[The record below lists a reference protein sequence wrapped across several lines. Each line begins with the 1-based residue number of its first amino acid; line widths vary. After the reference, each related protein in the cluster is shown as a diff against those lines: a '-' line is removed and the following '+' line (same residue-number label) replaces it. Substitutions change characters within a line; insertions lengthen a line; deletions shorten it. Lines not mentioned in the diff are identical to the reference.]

1 MTVQFNLNEEVKGYK
16 IVEITGGGFYRA
28 QKDGVVICF
37 YTTAGDGK
45 NYCRIQSVYNTNNG
59 RYYSSPRFF
68 TKYIAE
74 IQALSSELFFRHEE
88 SLTAEEN
95 KEDESVN
102 VTEMETAVMNTIK
115 NTMDMYCDGFSD
127 VRTADIA
134 EETGYTMSQVKGVL
148 SSLQKKGYVYFM
160 DVNNEYNVF
169 ALTTIGA
176 DAMGYELEYYE
187 ELMTS

>member
-1 MTVQFNLNEEVKGYK
+1 MTVQFKLNEEIKGYK
-16 IVEITGGGFYRA
+16 VVEIMGGGFYRVH
-28 QKDGVVICF
+28 KDGVTICF

-45 NYCRIQSVYNTNNG
+45 NYCRIESVYNSNNG

-74 IQALSSELFFRHEE
+74 VQALSSELFFRYEE
-88 SLTAEEN
+88 SLTAE
-95 KEDESVN
+95 KESDNES

-134 EETGYTMSQVKGVL
+134 EETGYTVNQVKGVL

>member
-1 MTVQFNLNEEVKGYK
+1 MTVQFKLNEEVKGYK
-16 IVEITGGGFYRA
+16 VVEVLGGGFYRV
-28 QKDGVVICF
+28 QKSDITICF

-45 NYCRIQSVYNTNNG
+45 NYCRIDSVQNNKTG
-59 RYYSSPRFF
+59 RCYRSPRFF

-88 SLTAEEN
+88 SLTAGN
-95 KEDESVN
+95 ES

-115 NTMDMYCDGFSD
+115 ATMDMYSDGFSD

-134 EETGYTMSQVKGVL
+134 EETGYTVSQVKGVL